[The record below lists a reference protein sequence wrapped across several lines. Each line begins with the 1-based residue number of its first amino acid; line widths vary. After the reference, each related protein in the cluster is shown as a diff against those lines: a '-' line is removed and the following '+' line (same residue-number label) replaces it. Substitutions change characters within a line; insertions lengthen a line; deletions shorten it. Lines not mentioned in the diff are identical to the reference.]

1 MYLNPLSF
9 LARFFVK
16 RLVSLLNVP
25 GVFKTIA
32 PAGFTVLA
40 TLVRTVGIFPV
51 LRCLIVFNKFL
62 KNSLAKLPVGSL
74 TERLIAISLLEELLR
89 SANINPLVS
98 RSFIDFIRPHFKEFV
113 DFRPIIIKW
122 MWWFFTAVTF
132 TAARKFIFYGIKSC
146 LGLLLGSV
154 GVLLNESLSAIPFL
168 KESAIYFVEGFEKLT
183 DFKVLKSQTA
193 EVINPN
199 NFEGE
204 FEGYNWFN
212 IAGLAMIG
220 VVASVLLLC
229 VADYYAYD
237 TVKDLPVLGNLVN
250 SMHGVWDS
258 ITNWYHNWANGATAP
273 DGADPMSRSNSTGSY
288 NTARPGDHSPV
299 TAPSSPR
306 APHSPPTPPTTPPL
320 PEQPSGFDVVN
331 AKEFSN
337 RPMSPPLDDVF
348 DNPFA

>member
-1 MYLNPLSF
+1 M
-9 LARFFVK
+9 
-16 RLVSLLNVP
+16 
-25 GVFKTIA
+25 
-32 PAGFTVLA
+32 
-40 TLVRTVGIFPV
+40 
-51 LRCLIVFNKFL
+51 
-62 KNSLAKLPVGSL
+62 
-74 TERLIAISLLEELLR
+74 
-89 SANINPLVS
+89 
-98 RSFIDFIRPHFKEFV
+98 
-113 DFRPIIIKW
+113 
-122 MWWFFTAVTF
+122 
-132 TAARKFIFYGIKSC
+132 
-146 LGLLLGSV
+146 LGSV

-258 ITNWYHNWANGATAP
+258 ITN
-273 DGADPMSRSNSTGSY
+273 
-288 NTARPGDHSPV
+288 
-299 TAPSSPR
+299 
-306 APHSPPTPPTTPPL
+306 
-320 PEQPSGFDVVN
+320 
-331 AKEFSN
+331 
-337 RPMSPPLDDVF
+337 
-348 DNPFA
+348 